1 MTGGGPVAHSGD
13 ESVSR
18 CPANLE
24 FCRSSGRQTGF
35 DEFLRR
41 RNCLGIEWRAPGF
54 STASS
59 RCGDAVAGPFG
70 DEPSL
75 EVRDGAEDV
84 EYELAGGRGGIE
96 ALLETDQM
104 NGAGLEAIDDFE
116 KLSER
121 ASQTVEP
128 GDAQAVARSSVL
140 DELGKTGAV
149 RTLSGGDVGEET
161 DGACLEQAVS
171 GLNPTKGKCSFST

>member
-1 MTGGGPVAHSGD
+1 
-13 ESVSR
+13 
-18 CPANLE
+18 
-24 FCRSSGRQTGF
+24 
-35 DEFLRR
+35 
-41 RNCLGIEWRAPGF
+41 
-54 STASS
+54 
-59 RCGDAVAGPFG
+59 
-70 DEPSL
+70 
-75 EVRDGAEDV
+75 
-84 EYELAGGRGGIE
+84 
-96 ALLETDQM
+96 M

-149 RTLSGGDVGEET
+149 RALSGGDVGEET

-171 GLNPTKGKCSFST
+171 GLNPTKVRKVPQAFSYPFGALFFSAGWQFPILRDDPTGSFGGQRTGVVLQLLAGEVILPEQIEMPP